1 MNLQEC
7 YHAFGGDYEG
17 TMARLRSERI
27 VAKFVRKFPQDG
39 TYATLKTSL
48 EEENLEEAFRAAH
61 TMKGICKNLGL
72 EQLYGSVEEIT
83 EVLRTKDRMPS
94 AELFDHV
101 TRDYELTLRAIGE
114 LEG

>member
-17 TMARLRSERI
+17 TISRLRSERI

-39 TYATLKTSL
+39 TYAALKASL
-48 EEENLEEAFRAAH
+48 EEGNLEEAFRAAH

-72 EQLYGSVEEIT
+72 EQLFCSVEEMT
-83 EVLRTKDRMPS
+83 EELRAKDHMPS
-94 AELFDHV
+94 AEFFAHV
-101 TRDYELTLRAIGE
+101 TRDYEQTLRAIE
-114 LEG
+114 ALED